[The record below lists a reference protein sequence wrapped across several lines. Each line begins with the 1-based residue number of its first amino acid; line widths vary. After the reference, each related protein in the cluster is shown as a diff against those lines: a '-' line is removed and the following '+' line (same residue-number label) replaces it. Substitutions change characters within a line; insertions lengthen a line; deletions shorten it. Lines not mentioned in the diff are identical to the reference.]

1 MGVITISLNDKIEEM
16 LRKLAVARFTKRKGY
31 LAMAISEALTEWA
44 SKREGRDIE
53 KSSELLKQGID
64 LGGLIS
70 KKRED
75 LHKR

>member
-1 MGVITISLNDKIEEM
+1 MGVITISLNDKIEEK
-16 LRKLAVARFTKRKGY
+16 LRKLAVARFKKKKGY
-31 LAMAISEALTEWA
+31 LTSAISEALEEWS
-44 SKREGRDIE
+44 SKIE
-53 KSSELLKQGID
+53 EKNMEEAFELLEKGVD